1 MIYIF
6 CLDILYLIKFIYSA
20 SSFHIPKDPTKP
32 ILLIGPGTG
41 IAPFRAFWQHWEIM
55 KLENEQP
62 IPKVLLFFGCR
73 TKALDLYYEEKEE
86 MKRKG
91 VLDKV
96 FLALS
101 REAKTQK
108 TYVQDLAVKE
118 SESVY
123 NLIVREK
130 GHIYVCGDVT
140 MAEHVYVTLRKIIAQ
155 RENKTEVEV
164 EKFMLALRVSHF
176 FSFV

>member
-1 MIYIF
+1 MEKQIF
-6 CLDILYLIKFIYSA
+6 FNDFFCSA

-86 MKRKG
+86 MRRKG

-101 REAKTQK
+101 REARTQK
-108 TYVQDLAVKE
+108 TYVQDLAVQE

-140 MAEHVYVTLRKIIAQ
+140 MAEHVYLTLRKIIAQ

-164 EKFMLALRVSHF
+164 EKFMLALRVSQI
-176 FSFV
+176 